1 MVGRPEFRTN
11 RLGDILAS
19 PGPTIRLREA
29 AMALTCFVVM
39 GFGKKIDLATGREL
53 DLDKSYNSI
62 IKPAVQAAGYQCIR
76 ADEVQQ
82 SGMIDVPMYKL
93 LYEAEL
99 VVADLST
106 TNPNAI
112 FELGVRHALKRRAT
126 IIIAESK
133 FTIPF
138 DATHIAVR
146 RYEHLGSSIDY
157 DEAIRMQKVLTGL
170 INALQGKDDPDSPV
184 YTILPSLSAPTM
196 TKAAV
201 IAAAA
206 QAAVVAGVGG
216 DAAAER
222 APPAA
227 DSYAS
232 KLQTARDALND
243 GAFGSAKKLLL
254 AIYKDQTAPGKD
266 GTPKPA
272 RPFVVQQLAL
282 ATYKAGEADAK
293 AGGPDKALAGYQ
305 EAEILLKQLDVDT
318 TTDPETLGLWSAIHK
333 RRAEMP
339 GRTLD
344 QQKADVEKAVR
355 AAERGFMIKNDYYT
369 GANLAYLFNLRASL
383 SSGDDRIADNVFAD
397 RVRRMVVKIT
407 DERLATLDS
416 QKADPAEARPLEEER
431 YWIAATKAES
441 LVALGDPSGRGLM
454 DTALASAPAGWMAD
468 TTRNQLEKLHALMA
482 KARP

>member
-1 MVGRPEFRTN
+1 
-11 RLGDILAS
+11 
-19 PGPTIRLREA
+19 
-29 AMALTCFVVM
+29 MALTCFVVM

-206 QAAVVAGVGG
+206 QAAAVVGR

-355 AAERGFMIKNDYYT
+355 AAERGFMIKNDYYN

-407 DERLATLDS
+407 DERLATVDS

-468 TTRNQLEKLHALMA
+468 TTRNQLEKLHALLA

>member
-355 AAERGFMIKNDYYT
+355 AAERGFMIKNDYYN

>member
-1 MVGRPEFRTN
+1 MP
-11 RLGDILAS
+11 
-19 PGPTIRLREA
+19 
-29 AMALTCFVVM
+29 LTCFVVM

-93 LYEAEL
+93 LFEAEL

-112 FELGVRHALKRRAT
+112 FELGVRHALKPRAT
-126 IIIAESK
+126 IIIAETK

-157 DEAIRMQKVLTGL
+157 DEAIRMQKVLTVL
-170 INALQGKDDPDSPV
+170 IAAIQGNQDPDSPV
-184 YTILPSLSAPTM
+184 YTILSNLSAPTM
-196 TKAAV
+196 TRAAV

-206 QAAVVAGVGG
+206 P
-216 DAAAER
+216 AER
-222 APPAA
+222 QAQP
-227 DSYAS
+227 DGESYAS

-243 GAFGSAKKLLL
+243 SAFGFAKKLLL

-266 GTPKPA
+266 GEPKPA
-272 RPFVVQQLAL
+272 RAIVVQQLAL
-282 ATYKAGEADAK
+282 ATYKAGEAEAK
-293 AGGPDKALAGYQ
+293 TGGPDKALAAYA
-305 EAEILLKQLDVDT
+305 EAEDLLRQLNVDT

-333 RRAEMP
+333 RRAEMA
-339 GRTLD
+339 GRTMEE
-344 QQKADVEKAVR
+344 QKADVEKAVL
-355 AAERGFMIKNDYYT
+355 AAERGFMIKRDYYNGT
-369 GANLAYLFNLRASL
+369 NLAYLFNLRASL
-383 SSGDDRIADNVFAD
+383 SSGDDRIADNVFAN
-397 RVRRMVVKIT
+397 RVRKMVVEIT
-407 DERLATLDS
+407 DERLATLGS
-416 QKADPAEARPLEEER
+416 QKVDPAETRPLDEER

-441 LVALGDPSGRGLM
+441 LAALGDPSAPGLVQA
-454 DTALASAPAGWMAD
+454 ALASAPAGWMAD
-468 TTRNQLEKLHALMA
+468 TTRNQLDKLHALLA

>member
-1 MVGRPEFRTN
+1 
-11 RLGDILAS
+11 
-19 PGPTIRLREA
+19 
-29 AMALTCFVVM
+29 MALTCFVVM

-62 IKPAVQAAGYQCIR
+62 IKPAVLAAGYQCIR

-112 FELGVRHALKRRAT
+112 FELGVRHALKPRAT

-146 RYEHLGSSIDY
+146 RYEHLGTSIDY

-170 INALQGKDDPDSPV
+170 IDALQGKDDPDSPV
-184 YTILPSLSAPTM
+184 YTILHEFLRAEDDQSGGHRSRGSA
-196 TKAAV
+196 
-201 IAAAA
+201 
-206 QAAVVAGVGG
+206 AAVVAGVRR

-222 APPAA
+222 EPPAA
-227 DSYAS
+227 ESYAS

-243 GAFGSAKKLLL
+243 GAFGFAKKLLL
-254 AIYKDQTAPGKD
+254 AIYNDQTAPGKD

-293 AGGPDKALAGYQ
+293 
-305 EAEILLKQLDVDT
+305 
-318 TTDPETLGLWSAIHK
+318 
-333 RRAEMP
+333 
-339 GRTLD
+339 GR
-344 QQKADVEKAVR
+344 
-355 AAERGFMIKNDYYT
+355 
-369 GANLAYLFNLRASL
+369 
-383 SSGDDRIADNVFAD
+383 
-397 RVRRMVVKIT
+397 
-407 DERLATLDS
+407 
-416 QKADPAEARPLEEER
+416 
-431 YWIAATKAES
+431 
-441 LVALGDPSGRGLM
+441 
-454 DTALASAPAGWMAD
+454 
-468 TTRNQLEKLHALMA
+468 
-482 KARP
+482 KARQGAGRLSGG

>member
-1 MVGRPEFRTN
+1 
-11 RLGDILAS
+11 L
-19 PGPTIRLREA
+19 
-29 AMALTCFVVM
+29 
-39 GFGKKIDLATGREL
+39 
-53 DLDKSYNSI
+53 YN
-62 IKPAVQAAGYQCIR
+62 
-76 ADEVQQ
+76 
-82 SGMIDVPMYKL
+82 
-93 LYEAEL
+93 
-99 VVADLST
+99 
-106 TNPNAI
+106 
-112 FELGVRHALKRRAT
+112 
-126 IIIAESK
+126 
-133 FTIPF
+133 
-138 DATHIAVR
+138 
-146 RYEHLGSSIDY
+146 
-157 DEAIRMQKVLTGL
+157 
-170 INALQGKDDPDSPV
+170 
-184 YTILPSLSAPTM
+184 LSAPTM
-196 TKAAV
+196 ARAAV

-206 QAAVVAGVGG
+206 P
-216 DAAAER
+216 AAER
-222 APPAA
+222 QAQP
-227 DSYAS
+227 DGESYAS
-232 KLQTARDALND
+232 KLQTARDAINA
-243 GAFGSAKKLLL
+243 GAFGFAKQLLQK
-254 AIYKDQTAPGKD
+254 IYNDQTAPGAD
-266 GTPKPA
+266 GQPKPA
-272 RPFVVQQLAL
+272 RPLVVQQLAL

-305 EAEILLKQLDVDT
+305 EAEILLKQMDVDT

-355 AAERGFMIKNDYYT
+355 AAERGFMIKNDYYNGT
-369 GANLAYLFNLRASL
+369 NLAYLFNLRASL

-468 TTRNQLEKLHALMA
+468 TTRNQLEKLHALLA

>member
-1 MVGRPEFRTN
+1 MP
-11 RLGDILAS
+11 
-19 PGPTIRLREA
+19 
-29 AMALTCFVVM
+29 LTCFVVM

-62 IKPAVQAAGYQCIR
+62 IKPAVQAAGYQCVR

-93 LYEAEL
+93 LFEAEL

-112 FELGVRHALKRRAT
+112 FELGVRHALKPRAT
-126 IIIAESK
+126 IIIAENK

-157 DEAIRMQKVLTGL
+157 AEAIRMQTELKGL
-170 INALQGKDDPDSPV
+170 IAALQGKDDPDSPV

-206 QAAVVAGVGG
+206 QAAAVVAGVGR

-243 GAFGSAKKLLL
+243 GAFGFAKKLLL

-272 RPFVVQQLAL
+272 RPFIVQQLAL

-305 EAEILLKQLDVDT
+305 EAEDVLRQLDADT

-333 RRAEMP
+333 RRGQME
-339 GRTLD
+339 GRTPE
-344 QQKADVEKAVR
+344 QQKADIDEAVG
-355 AAERGFMIKNDYYT
+355 AAERGFMIKRDYYNGT
-369 GANLAYLFNLRASL
+369 NLAFLFNLRASL
-383 SSGDDRIADNVFAD
+383 SSGNDRIADNVFAD
-397 RVRRMVVKIT
+397 RVRRTNVKLAAG
-407 DERLATLDS
+407 RLAALDKQS
-416 QKADPAEARPLEEER
+416 PSPDPVEAKPLAEER
-431 YWIAATKAES
+431 YWTAATLAES
-441 LVALGDPSGRGLM
+441 LIALGDPSGEDLM
-454 DTALASAPAGWMAD
+454 KKALASAPAEWMAD
-468 TTRNQLEKLHALMA
+468 TTREQLGRVTVLLA
-482 KARP
+482 KARA

>member
-1 MVGRPEFRTN
+1 MP
-11 RLGDILAS
+11 
-19 PGPTIRLREA
+19 
-29 AMALTCFVVM
+29 LTCFVVM

-62 IKPAVQAAGYQCIR
+62 IKPAVLAAGYQCIR

-93 LYEAEL
+93 LFEAEL

-112 FELGVRHALKRRAT
+112 FELGVRHALKPRAT
-126 IIIAESK
+126 IIIAENK

-146 RYEHLGSSIDY
+146 RYEHLGTSIDY

-184 YTILPSLSAPTM
+184 YTILPSLSAPRM

-206 QAAVVAGVGG
+206 QAAAVVAGVGR

-243 GAFGSAKKLLL
+243 GAFGFAKKLLL

-282 ATYKAGEADAK
+282 ATYKAGEADAR

-339 GRTLD
+339 GRTPD

-355 AAERGFMIKNDYYT
+355 AAERGFMIKNDYYNGT
-369 GANLAYLFNLRASL
+369 NLAYLFNLRASL

-397 RVRRMVVKIT
+397 RVRKMVVEIT
-407 DERLATLDS
+407 DERLATLGS
-416 QKADPAEARPLEEER
+416 QKVDPAETRPLDEER

-441 LVALGDPSGRGLM
+441 LVALGDPSGPGLM
-454 DTALASAPAGWMAD
+454 QAALASAPAGWMAD
-468 TTRNQLEKLHALMA
+468 TTRNQLEKLQALLA